1 MRVRII
7 LKNKWCSNGMTIKNS
22 WQKIVPAV
30 TLVTLFHTQAV
41 LAQSSQYLAGIKSMA
56 LNDIQSAIYNF
67 DQAVTNDGTD
77 FRSFLKRG
85 QCLYELGD
93 YKLAIADFNQVLSL
107 KPRNEDALLWR
118 ANSYAKLGQADKA
131 LTDYRALLLLNP
143 IKIALVSQK
152 TVFTSGRLANSID
165 GDDSSSAST
174 STASATSSTSNVTAS
189 GASPSSSTSGSTT
202 SSTSGTTSGT
212 DTTTPDSSS
221 AGTSGSASAN
231 TPPALHLRASL
242 FAAGGNQ
249 IGDISSAISLDP
261 KNPQLLYKRARAYIQ
276 LKKYENAV
284 NDLSDALM
292 NNPNNAS
299 YYLCRALVY
308 HLIGTDVL
316 ATEDIK
322 QAQFCDPGLPKVI
335 DFENPPN
342 KS

>member
-1 MRVRII
+1 MQIKKRKP
-7 LKNKWCSNGMTIKNS
+7 LKNSFAKVW
-22 WQKIVPAV
+22 
-30 TLVTLFHTQAV
+30 TLASMAALLNAQASF
-41 LAQSSQYLAGIKSMA
+41 AESSQYLAGINAMA
-56 LNDIQSAIYNF
+56 LNNIQSAIYNF

-77 FRSFLKRG
+77 FKSFLRRG

-93 YKLAIADFNQVLSL
+93 YKLAIADFNQVISL

-131 LTDYRALLLLNP
+131 LNDYKALLVMDPL
-143 IKIALVSQK
+143 KIALISQK
-152 TVFTSGRLANSID
+152 TVFTSGRLSTLS
-165 GDDSSSAST
+165 DDSGSSGT
-174 STASATSSTSNVTAS
+174 SGPASAAATSAAS
-189 GASPSSSTSGSTT
+189 GATSAGTGASASSTNSGATA
-202 SSTSGTTSGT
+202 SGTTS
-212 DTTTPDSSS
+212 SISS
-221 AGTSGSASAN
+221 AAATSATASTGSASSAAN
-231 TPPALHLRASL
+231 AADALHLRAAL
-242 FAAGGNQ
+242 FAAGGAQ

-284 NDLSDALM
+284 SDLSDALM

-335 DFENPPN
+335 DFDNTPG

>member
-1 MRVRII
+1 MPEQNKLNKVTSAI
-7 LKNKWCSNGMTIKNS
+7 LVATSLS
-22 WQKIVPAV
+22 LLA
-30 TLVTLFHTQAV
+30 LVLNTQACF
-41 LAQSSQYLAGIKSMA
+41 AQSAQYLAGVNAMA
-56 LNDIQSAIYNF
+56 LNNIQSAIYNF

-93 YKLAIADFNQVLSL
+93 YKLAIADFNQVLTL
-107 KPRNEDALLWR
+107 KPRNEDAMLWR

-131 LTDYRALLLLNP
+131 LNDYKALLVIDP
-143 IKIALVSQK
+143 IKLALVSQK
-152 TVFTSGRLANSID
+152 TVFTSGRQP
-165 GDDSSSAST
+165 GPVDDDATPAATASSTPAASTSASSAS
-174 STASATSSTSNVTAS
+174 
-189 GASPSSSTSGSTT
+189 SSSSTT
-202 SSTSGTTSGT
+202 SSI
-212 DTTTPDSSS
+212 
-221 AGTSGSASAN
+221 SASAASGVAAG
-231 TPPALHLRASL
+231 TGATDALHLRASL
-242 FAAGGNQ
+242 FASGADK
-249 IGDISSAISLDP
+249 IGDISSAISMDP
-261 KNPQLLYKRARAYIQ
+261 KNPALLFKRARAYIQ

-335 DFENPPN
+335 DFDNSPS

>member
-7 LKNKWCSNGMTIKNS
+7 LTNKWCSNGMTIKNS
-22 WQKIVPAV
+22 WQKILPAV
-30 TLVTLFHTQAV
+30 TLVALFQTQAV

-93 YKLAIADFNQVLSL
+93 YKLAIADFNQVLNL

-131 LTDYRALLLLNP
+131 LTDYKALLLLNP

-152 TVFTSGRLANSID
+152 TVFTSGRLTNSID
-165 GDDSSSAST
+165 DDSTSAST
-174 STASATSSTSNVTAS
+174 SAASATSSAPNVTAS
-189 GASPSSSTSGSTT
+189 GATPS

-221 AGTSGSASAN
+221 TGTPGSASAN

-242 FAAGGNQ
+242 FAAGANQ

>member
-1 MRVRII
+1 MSERNKLVRVI
-7 LKNKWCSNGMTIKNS
+7 
-22 WQKIVPAV
+22 P
-30 TLVTLFHTQAV
+30 LVLVGLCLSAQTSF
-41 LAQSSQYLAGIKSMA
+41 AQSSQYVAGVKAMA
-56 LNDIQSAIYNF
+56 LNNIQSAIYNF

-93 YKLAIADFNQVLSL
+93 YKLAIADFNQVLTL

-131 LTDYRALLLLNP
+131 LNDYKALLVLDP
-143 IKIALVSQK
+143 IKLALVSQK
-152 TVFTSGRLANSID
+152 VVFTSGRQPGPADDDDTATPQAASAPASSSTTPSI
-165 GDDSSSAST
+165 SSSAASGV
-174 STASATSSTSNVTAS
+174 SAT
-189 GASPSSSTSGSTT
+189 
-202 SSTSGTTSGT
+202 
-212 DTTTPDSSS
+212 
-221 AGTSGSASAN
+221 AGVQE
-231 TPPALHLRASL
+231 PLHLRASL
-242 FAAGGNQ
+242 FASGADK
-249 IGDISSAISLDP
+249 IGDISSAISMDP
-261 KNPQLLYKRARAYIQ
+261 KNPTLLFKRARAYIQ

-335 DFENPPN
+335 DFDNSPG

>member
-7 LKNKWCSNGMTIKNS
+7 LKNKWCSNGMTMKNS
-22 WQKIVPAV
+22 WQKIVPAL
-30 TLVTLFHTQAV
+30 TLVTLFHTQTV

-131 LTDYRALLLLNP
+131 LTDYKALLVLNP

-152 TVFTSGRLANSID
+152 TVFTSGRLANSF
-165 GDDSSSAST
+165 DDDDATSGST
-174 STASATSSTSNVTAS
+174 PTASATSSTPNATTSGATAS
-189 GASPSSSTSGSTT
+189 S
-202 SSTSGTTSGT
+202 TTSGT
-212 DTTTPDSSS
+212 GTASTDN
-221 AGTSGSASAN
+221 AGTSTQTNPSN
-231 TPPALHLRASL
+231 TQPALHLRASL
-242 FAAGGNQ
+242 FAAGANQ

>member
-1 MRVRII
+1 MSE
-7 LKNKWCSNGMTIKNS
+7 KIKLFRLM
-22 WQKIVPAV
+22 P
-30 TLVTLFHTQAV
+30 LVVLGLCLNAQASF
-41 LAQSSQYLAGIKSMA
+41 AQSSQYIAGVKAMA
-56 LNDIQSAIYNF
+56 LNNIQSAIYNF

-93 YKLAIADFNQVLSL
+93 YKLAIADFNQVLTL
-107 KPRNEDALLWR
+107 KPRNEDAMLWR

-131 LTDYRALLLLNP
+131 LNDYKALLSIDP
-143 IKIALVSQK
+143 IKLALVSQK
-152 TVFTSGRLANSID
+152 VVFTSGRQPGPVDEDAAPAPSQSSTPAATSA
-165 GDDSSSAST
+165 DSSS
-174 STASATSSTSNVTAS
+174 SS
-189 GASPSSSTSGSTT
+189 STT
-202 SSTSGTTSGT
+202 SSI
-212 DTTTPDSSS
+212 SSS
-221 AGTSGSASAN
+221 AASAVAASAG
-231 TPPALHLRASL
+231 TQEPLHLRAAL
-242 FAAGGNQ
+242 FASGADK
-249 IGDISSAISLDP
+249 IGDINSAISMDP
-261 KNPQLLYKRARAYIQ
+261 KNPTLLFKRARAYIQ

-335 DFENPPN
+335 DFDNSPS

>member
-1 MRVRII
+1 MPLLLIG
-7 LKNKWCSNGMTIKNS
+7 LCLNAQTS
-22 WQKIVPAV
+22 
-30 TLVTLFHTQAV
+30 F
-41 LAQSSQYLAGIKSMA
+41 AQSSQYVAGVKAMA
-56 LNDIQSAIYNF
+56 LNNIQAAIYNF

-93 YKLAIADFNQVLSL
+93 YKLAIADFNQVLTL
-107 KPRNEDALLWR
+107 KPRNEDAMLWR

-131 LTDYRALLLLNP
+131 LNDYKALLVLDP
-143 IKIALVSQK
+143 IKLALVSQK
-152 TVFTSGRLANSID
+152 VIFTSGRQPGPA
-165 GDDSSSAST
+165 DDDDTPTPQPVA
-174 STASATSSTSNVTAS
+174 ASAPASS
-189 GASPSSSTSGSTT
+189 STT
-202 SSTSGTTSGT
+202 SSI
-212 DTTTPDSSS
+212 SSS
-221 AGTSGSASAN
+221 AASGVAA
-231 TPPALHLRASL
+231 TAGAQEPLHLRASL
-242 FAAGGNQ
+242 FASGADK
-249 IGDISSAISLDP
+249 IGDISSAISMDP
-261 KNPQLLYKRARAYIQ
+261 KNPTLLFKRARAYIQ

-335 DFENPPN
+335 DFDNSPS

>member
-1 MRVRII
+1 MSE
-7 LKNKWCSNGMTIKNS
+7 KNK
-22 WQKIVPAV
+22 
-30 TLVTLFHTQAV
+30 LVRVLPLVVLGFCLTAEAC
-41 LAQSSQYLAGIKSMA
+41 LAQSSQYLAGVKAMA
-56 LNDIQSAIYNF
+56 LNNIQSAIYNF

-93 YKLAIADFNQVLSL
+93 YKLAISDFNQVLTL
-107 KPRNEDALLWR
+107 KPRNEDAMLWR

-131 LTDYRALLLLNP
+131 LNDYKALLILNP
-143 IKIALVSQK
+143 IKLALVSQK
-152 TVFTSGRLANSID
+152 VVFTSGRQPGPVDDDAPPTPTAIATPTPTATTSSP
-165 GDDSSSAST
+165 DSS
-174 STASATSSTSNVTAS
+174 
-189 GASPSSSTSGSTT
+189 SSSTSTSSTT
-202 SSTSGTTSGT
+202 SSISTSAA
-212 DTTTPDSSS
+212 SSVAAT
-221 AGTSGSASAN
+221 AGAQE
-231 TPPALHLRASL
+231 PLHLRAAL
-242 FAAGGNQ
+242 FASGGDK

-261 KNPQLLYKRARAYIQ
+261 KNPTLLFKRARAYIQ

-335 DFENPPN
+335 DFENTPS

>member
-1 MRVRII
+1 MQINNR
-7 LKNKWCSNGMTIKNS
+7 MPIKNS
-22 WQKIVPAV
+22 LTKVW
-30 TLVTLFHTQAV
+30 TLASMAALLNAQASF
-41 LAQSSQYLAGIKSMA
+41 AESSQYLAGINAMA
-56 LNDIQSAIYNF
+56 LNNIQSAIYNF

-77 FRSFLKRG
+77 FKSFLRRG

-93 YKLAIADFNQVLSL
+93 YKLAIADFNQVISL

-118 ANSYAKLGQADKA
+118 ANCYAKLGQADKA
-131 LTDYRALLLLNP
+131 LNDYKALLAMDPL
-143 IKIALVSQK
+143 KIAMISQK
-152 TVFTSGRLANSID
+152 TVFTSGRLSTL
-165 GDDSSSAST
+165 GDDESTSGPASAATSAGSGATSAGAGASASNAISGAAASGTTSSISSAAATSVASNT
-174 STASATSSTSNVTAS
+174 GSDASTASA
-189 GASPSSSTSGSTT
+189 
-202 SSTSGTTSGT
+202 
-212 DTTTPDSSS
+212 
-221 AGTSGSASAN
+221 AN
-231 TPPALHLRASL
+231 ALHLRASL
-242 FAAGGNQ
+242 FAAGGSQ

-284 NDLSDALM
+284 SDLSDALM

-335 DFENPPN
+335 DFDNSPG

>member
-1 MRVRII
+1 MSE
-7 LKNKWCSNGMTIKNS
+7 KNK
-22 WQKIVPAV
+22 
-30 TLVTLFHTQAV
+30 LVRVLPVVLLGLCLNTEAC
-41 LAQSSQYLAGIKSMA
+41 LAQSSQFLAGVKAMS
-56 LNDIQSAIYNF
+56 LNNIQSAIYNF

-93 YKLAIADFNQVLSL
+93 YKLAISDFNQVLTL
-107 KPRNEDALLWR
+107 KPRNEDAMLWR

-131 LTDYRALLLLNP
+131 LNDYKALLVLDP
-143 IKIALVSQK
+143 IKLALVSQK
-152 TVFTSGRLANSID
+152 VIFTSGRQSGPTDEDATP
-165 GDDSSSAST
+165 T
-174 STASATSSTSNVTAS
+174 STASI
-189 GASPSSSTSGSTT
+189 PESSSSSSTT
-202 SSTSGTTSGT
+202 SSISTSAA
-212 DTTTPDSSS
+212 SSIAAT
-221 AGTSGSASAN
+221 AGAQE
-231 TPPALHLRASL
+231 PLHLRPAL
-242 FAAGGNQ
+242 FASGADK

-261 KNPQLLYKRARAYIQ
+261 KNPTLLFKRARAYIQ

-316 ATEDIK
+316 AAEDIK

-335 DFENPPN
+335 DFDNSAS